1 MITRFAIWFLSLCAF
16 TVHAQQSFETN
27 ISGNLTYDS
36 MEPIPDAQVE
46 LIFGN
51 EVISV
56 TLSNASG
63 NFLLNAELLDNT
75 EYRLEINGTSDEFPI
90 HEELTFNTEIYHHD
104 YHFDV
109 SVPVPLVD
117 SNRGQIAYYA
127 KNETKKFEEFEIK
140 QILMIIK
147 KYPNICIQFGQ
158 TIVRDESE
166 KTAEKRKIAFLKALE
181 DAGVDMRCIQ
191 FDPITRTLQAVNE
204 DQRSRILGA
213 IYSFESR
220 CN

>member
-16 TVHAQQSFETN
+16 TVHAQQSFETQ
-27 ISGNLTYDS
+27 ISGSVSYHGKEVIPNASISLFQDGDFLISTTSDATGDFS
-36 MEPIPDAQVE
+36 MLLE
-46 LIFGN
+46 LIDSTN
-51 EVISV
+51 Y
-56 TLSNASG
+56 
-63 NFLLNAELLDNT
+63 ELIIEGT
-75 EYRLEINGTSDEFPI
+75 EEYPI

-109 SVPVPLVD
+109 SVPVPLAD
-117 SNRGQIAYYA
+117 SDRGQIAYYA

-158 TIVRDESE
+158 TIVHEESE

-181 DAGVDMRCIQ
+181 DAGVDMRCIR
-191 FDPITRTLQAVNE
+191 FDPITRTLQAFDE

-213 IYSFESR
+213 IASYDSR
-220 CN
+220 CE